1 MKSLYPRIAEL
12 PDKEKRQ
19 LKACM
24 NNFMGTMLEK
34 KRALAERKIEAG
46 VEDEDNEQIPFTRSD
61 ISGGL

>member
-1 MKSLYPRIAEL
+1 MKSIYQRIAEL

-46 VEDEDNEQIPFTRSD
+46 VEDEQEDQSPQA
-61 ISGGL
+61 LPA